1 MTPSTVVQLSQ
12 LTYQYPGSSCL
23 VLSFCRTR
31 QRIPIPYELIV
42 TGENNQLILL
52 SHMNE
57 HVSLSDIT
65 SALLYRKEDILRDKS
80 FKIEIVD
87 MRIKYI
93 RNLQDLL

>member
-1 MTPSTVVQLSQ
+1 
-12 LTYQYPGSSCL
+12 
-23 VLSFCRTR
+23 
-31 QRIPIPYELIV
+31 
-42 TGENNQLILL
+42 
-52 SHMNE
+52 MNE